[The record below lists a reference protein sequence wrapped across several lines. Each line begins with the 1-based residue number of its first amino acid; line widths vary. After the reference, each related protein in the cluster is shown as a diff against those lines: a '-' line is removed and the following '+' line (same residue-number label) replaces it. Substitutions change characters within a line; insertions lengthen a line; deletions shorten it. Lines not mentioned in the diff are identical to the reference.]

1 LYLLV
6 AARDP
11 GARRFFL
18 YFTAW
23 ANLAHGALMVGRSG
37 GVTQRSPTNFFCHGD
52 ESGPIPPSTLM
63 TRFFAA
69 QASSRLLKNSG

>member
-1 LYLLV
+1 VFLIDRRRGAIICLDLLV

-23 ANLAHGALMVGRSG
+23 ANLAQGALMVG
-37 GVTQRSPTNFFCHGD
+37 V
-52 ESGPIPPSTLM
+52 
-63 TRFFAA
+63 AA
-69 QASSRLLKNSG
+69 